1 MNVTVSHHAQIRM
14 QQRAITAD
22 MLESLLDFGQV
33 KFNGQ
38 GTEILTFPKKAPAG
52 NRTSINLKKELNHK
66 VFMKIER
73 HLNLYA
79 IMSSDGELITTG
91 YRTKRLKGH

>member
-1 MNVTVSHHAQIRM
+1 MDVMLSQHARVRM
-14 QQRAITAD
+14 QQRAISED

-38 GTEILTFPKKAPAG
+38 GTEILTFPKRVVKH
-52 NRTSINLKKELNHK
+52 LKKELNHK

>member
-1 MNVTVSHHAQIRM
+1 MNVTVSHHAPIRM

-38 GTEILTFPKKAPAG
+38 GTEILTFPKKVVKH
-52 NRTSINLKKELNHK
+52 LKKELNHK

>member
-1 MNVTVSHHAQIRM
+1 MDVMLSHHAKVRM
-14 QQRAITAD
+14 QQRAISED
-22 MLESLLDFGQV
+22 MLESLLDFGQIR
-33 KFNGQ
+33 FNGQ
-38 GTEILTFPKKAPAG
+38 GTEILTFPKRVVKH
-52 NRTSINLKKELNHK
+52 LKKELDHK

>member
-1 MNVTVSHHAQIRM
+1 MNVTVSQHAKIRM
-14 QQRAITAD
+14 QQRAISED
-22 MLESLLDFGQV
+22 MLEGLLDFGQV

-38 GTEILTFPKKAPAG
+38 GTEILTFPKKVVK
-52 NRTSINLKKELNHK
+52 NLKRELDHK

>member
-1 MNVTVSHHAQIRM
+1 MDVMLSQHAKVRM
-14 QQRAITAD
+14 QQRAISED
-22 MLESLLDFGQV
+22 MLESLLDFGQIR
-33 KFNGQ
+33 FNGQ
-38 GTEILTFPKKAPAG
+38 GTEILTFPKRVVKH
-52 NRTSINLKKELNHK
+52 LKKELDHK

>member
-1 MNVTVSHHAQIRM
+1 MEVLISHHAKVRM
-14 QQRAITAD
+14 QQRAISED
-22 MLESLLDFGQV
+22 MLESLLDFGQIR
-33 KFNGQ
+33 FNGQ
-38 GTEILTFPKKAPAG
+38 GTQILTFQKRVMKG
-52 NRTSINLKKELNHK
+52 LKKELNHK

-79 IMSSDGELITTG
+79 VMSSDGELITTG

>member
-1 MNVTVSHHAQIRM
+1 MDVMVSQHAKVRM
-14 QQRAITAD
+14 QQRAISED

-38 GTEILTFPKKAPAG
+38 GTEILTFPKRVVKH
-52 NRTSINLKKELNHK
+52 LKKELDHK

>member
-1 MNVTVSHHAQIRM
+1 MDVTVSNHAKVRM
-14 QQRAITAD
+14 QQRAISEE

-33 KFNGQ
+33 RFNGQ
-38 GTEILTFPKKAPAG
+38 GTEILTFPKKVL
-52 NRTSINLKKELNHK
+52 RHLKKELDHK
-66 VFMKIER
+66 IFMQVER

-79 IMSSDGELITTG
+79 VMSSDGELITTG

>member
-1 MNVTVSHHAQIRM
+1 M
-14 QQRAITAD
+14 QQRAISAD

-38 GTEILTFPKKAPAG
+38 GTEILTFPKKVVK
-52 NRTSINLKKELNHK
+52 NLKKELNHK

-79 IMSSDGELITTG
+79 IMSSGGELITTG

>member
-33 KFNGQ
+33 RFNGQ
-38 GTEILTFPKKAPAG
+38 GTEILTFPKKVVKHF
-52 NRTSINLKKELNHK
+52 KKELNHK

>member
-22 MLESLLDFGQV
+22 MLESLLNFGQV

-38 GTEILTFPKKAPAG
+38 GTEILTFPKKVVKH
-52 NRTSINLKKELNHK
+52 LKKELNHK

-91 YRTKRLKGH
+91 YRTKRLKGY

>member
-14 QQRAITAD
+14 QQRAISAD

-38 GTEILTFPKKAPAG
+38 GTEILTFPKKVVK
-52 NRTSINLKKELNHK
+52 NLKKELNHK

-79 IMSSDGELITTG
+79 IMSSGGELITTG

>member
-22 MLESLLDFGQV
+22 MVESLLDFGQV

-38 GTEILTFPKKAPAG
+38 GTEILTFPKKVVKH
-52 NRTSINLKKELNHK
+52 LKKELNHK

>member
-38 GTEILTFPKKAPAG
+38 GTEILTFPKK
-52 NRTSINLKKELNHK
+52 IVKHLKKELNHK

>member
-38 GTEILTFPKKAPAG
+38 GTEILTFPKKVVKH
-52 NRTSINLKKELNHK
+52 LKKELNNK

>member
-33 KFNGQ
+33 RFNGQ
-38 GTEILTFPKKAPAG
+38 GTEILTFPKKVVKH
-52 NRTSINLKKELNHK
+52 LKKELNHK

>member
-1 MNVTVSHHAQIRM
+1 MNVTVSQHAKIRM
-14 QQRAITAD
+14 QQRAISED

-38 GTEILTFPKKAPAG
+38 GTEILTFPKKVVKH
-52 NRTSINLKKELNHK
+52 LKKELNHK

-79 IMSSDGELITTG
+79 IMSTNGELITTG

>member
-1 MNVTVSHHAQIRM
+1 MEVLISHHAKVRM
-14 QQRAITAD
+14 QQRAISED
-22 MLESLLDFGQV
+22 MLESLLDFGQIR
-33 KFNGQ
+33 FNGQ
-38 GTEILTFPKKAPAG
+38 GTQILTFPKRVMK
-52 NRTSINLKKELNHK
+52 SLKKELDHK

-79 IMSSDGELITTG
+79 VMSSDGELITTG

>member
-1 MNVTVSHHAQIRM
+1 MEVLISHHAKVRM

-38 GTEILTFPKKAPAG
+38 GTEILTFPKKVVKH
-52 NRTSINLKKELNHK
+52 LKKELNHK

>member
-1 MNVTVSHHAQIRM
+1 MNVTVSHHAQSRM
-14 QQRAITAD
+14 QQSAITAD
-22 MLESLLDFGQV
+22 MLESLLDFGQF

-38 GTEILTFPKKAPAG
+38 GTEILTFPKKVVKH
-52 NRTSINLKKELNHK
+52 LKKELNHK

>member
-1 MNVTVSHHAQIRM
+1 MDVTLSNHAKVRM
-14 QQRAITAD
+14 QQRAISED
-22 MLESLLDFGQV
+22 MLESLFDFGQV

-38 GTEILTFPKKAPAG
+38 GTEILTFPKKV
-52 NRTSINLKKELNHK
+52 IKNLKKELDHK
-66 VFMKIER
+66 MFSKIER

-91 YRTKRLKGH
+91 YRTKRLKGQ

>member
-38 GTEILTFPKKAPAG
+38 GTEILTFPKKIV
-52 NRTSINLKKELNHK
+52 RNLKKELNHK

>member
-1 MNVTVSHHAQIRM
+1 MNVTVSHHAKIRM
-14 QQRAITAD
+14 QQRAISAD
-22 MLESLLDFGQV
+22 MLESLLDFGHV

-38 GTEILTFPKKAPAG
+38 GTEILTFPKKVVK
-52 NRTSINLKKELNHK
+52 NLKKELNHK

-79 IMSSDGELITTG
+79 IMSSGGELITTG

>member
-1 MNVTVSHHAQIRM
+1 
-14 QQRAITAD
+14 

-38 GTEILTFPKKAPAG
+38 GTEILTFPKRVVKH
-52 NRTSINLKKELNHK
+52 LKKELDHK

>member
-1 MNVTVSHHAQIRM
+1 MNVTVSHHAKIRM
-14 QQRAITAD
+14 QQRAISEE

-38 GTEILTFPKKAPAG
+38 GTEILTFPKRVIK
-52 NRTSINLKKELNHK
+52 NLKKELDHK
-66 VFMKIER
+66 MFMRIER

>member
-33 KFNGQ
+33 KFNVQ
-38 GTEILTFPKKAPAG
+38 GTEILTFPKKVVKH
-52 NRTSINLKKELNHK
+52 LKKELNHK

>member
-38 GTEILTFPKKAPAG
+38 GTEILTFPKKVVKH
-52 NRTSINLKKELNHK
+52 LKKELNHK

-79 IMSSDGELITTG
+79 IVSSGGELITTG

>member
-22 MLESLLDFGQV
+22 MFESLLNFGQV

-38 GTEILTFPKKAPAG
+38 GTEILTFPKKVVKH
-52 NRTSINLKKELNHK
+52 LKKELNHK

>member
-1 MNVTVSHHAQIRM
+1 
-14 QQRAITAD
+14 

-38 GTEILTFPKKAPAG
+38 GTEILTFPKKVVK
-52 NRTSINLKKELNHK
+52 NLKKELDHK

>member
-38 GTEILTFPKKAPAG
+38 GTEILTFPKKVVKH
-52 NRTSINLKKELNHK
+52 LKKEHNHK

>member
-1 MNVTVSHHAQIRM
+1 MNVTVSQHAKIRM
-14 QQRAITAD
+14 QQRAISAD

-38 GTEILTFPKKAPAG
+38 GTEILTFPKKVVK
-52 NRTSINLKKELNHK
+52 NLKKELNHK

-79 IMSSDGELITTG
+79 IMSSGGELITTG

>member
-38 GTEILTFPKKAPAG
+38 GTEILTFPKKVVKH
-52 NRTSINLKKELNHK
+52 LKKELNHK
-66 VFMKIER
+66 VFMRIER

-79 IMSSDGELITTG
+79 ILSSGGELITTG

>member
-38 GTEILTFPKKAPAG
+38 GTEILTFPKKVVKH
-52 NRTSINLKKELNHK
+52 LKKELNHK

-79 IMSSDGELITTG
+79 IMSSDGEFITTG

>member
-38 GTEILTFPKKAPAG
+38 GTEILTFPKKVVKH
-52 NRTSINLKKELNHK
+52 LKKELNHK

-79 IMSSDGELITTG
+79 IVSSDGELITTG

>member
-22 MLESLLDFGQV
+22 MLESVLDFGQV

-38 GTEILTFPKKAPAG
+38 GTEILTFPKKVVKH
-52 NRTSINLKKELNHK
+52 LKKELNHK

>member
-1 MNVTVSHHAQIRM
+1 MNVTVSHHTQIRM

-38 GTEILTFPKKAPAG
+38 GTEILTFPKKVVKH
-52 NRTSINLKKELNHK
+52 LKKELNHK

>member
-1 MNVTVSHHAQIRM
+1 MNVTVSQHAKIRM
-14 QQRAITAD
+14 QQRAISED

-38 GTEILTFPKKAPAG
+38 GTEILTFPKKVVK
-52 NRTSINLKKELNHK
+52 NLKKELNHK

-79 IMSSDGELITTG
+79 IMSSDGGLITTG

>member
-1 MNVTVSHHAQIRM
+1 MDVTVSQHAKVRM
-14 QQRAITAD
+14 QQRAISED
-22 MLESLLDFGQV
+22 MIESFLDFGQV

-38 GTEILTFPKKAPAG
+38 GTEILTFPKKVVK
-52 NRTSINLKKELNHK
+52 NLRKELDHK
-66 VFMKIER
+66 VFARIER

>member
-1 MNVTVSHHAQIRM
+1 MNVNVSHHAQIRM

-38 GTEILTFPKKAPAG
+38 GTEILTFPKKVVKH
-52 NRTSINLKKELNHK
+52 LKKELNHK

>member
-38 GTEILTFPKKAPAG
+38 GTEILTFPKK
-52 NRTSINLKKELNHK
+52 IVKNLKKELNHK